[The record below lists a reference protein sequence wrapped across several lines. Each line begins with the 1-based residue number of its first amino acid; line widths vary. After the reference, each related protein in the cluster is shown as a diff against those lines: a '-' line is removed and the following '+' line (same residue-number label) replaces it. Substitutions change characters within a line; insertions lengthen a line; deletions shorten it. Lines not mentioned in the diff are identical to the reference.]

1 MRENPRR
8 KPATLSDV
16 KRAKRE
22 AVRFAWG
29 AFMLALG
36 DVLGLDK
43 EDMQRVWRRLNDY
56 WQDYLDGKLT
66 IRKIHETLLTEYEIK
81 LIEEE

>member
-43 EDMQRVWRRLNDY
+43 EDMQRV
-56 WQDYLDGKLT
+56 
-66 IRKIHETLLTEYEIK
+66 
-81 LIEEE
+81 